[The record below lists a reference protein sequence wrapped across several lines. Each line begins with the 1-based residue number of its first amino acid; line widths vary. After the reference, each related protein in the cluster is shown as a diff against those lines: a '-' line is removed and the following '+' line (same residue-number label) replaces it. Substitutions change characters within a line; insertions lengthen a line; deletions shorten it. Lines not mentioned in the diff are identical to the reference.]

1 MSSLEQAIQ
10 QTKFE
15 SEQVKAFINV
25 LYTANILAN
34 KQTAVLKPFNLTQEQ
49 FNVLRILRGS
59 MPKSMCQKD
68 ILCRMVAPSSNVT
81 LLIKKLV
88 TKKLVHVSQSD
99 IDRREYVIN
108 ITKSGLNTLASID
121 IVLKKEE
128 EEFNTL
134 SETEAKQLNKL
145 LDKMRR

>member
-10 QTKFE
+10 QSKFE
-15 SEQVKAFINV
+15 SELVKAHINV
-25 LYTANILAN
+25 LYTSNILAN
-34 KQTAVLKPFNLTQEQ
+34 KQATVLKPFNLTQEQ

-108 ITKSGLNTLASID
+108 ITKAGLNTLAAID
-121 IVLKKEE
+121 IVLEKTKDEWKQ
-128 EEFNTL
+128 L
-134 SETEAKQLNKL
+134 SEAEAKQLNKL
-145 LDKMRR
+145 LDKLRQ

>member
-1 MSSLEQAIQ
+1 MI
-10 QTKFE
+10 
-15 SEQVKAFINV
+15 KAHINL
-25 LYTANILAN
+25 LYTSNILAN
-34 KQTAVLKPFNLTQEQ
+34 KQAKVLKPFNLTQEQ

-88 TKKLVHVSQSD
+88 TKKLVHVSQSE

-108 ITKSGLNTLASID
+108 ITKAGLNTLSAID
-121 IVLKKEE
+121 IVL
-128 EEFNTL
+128 
-134 SETEAKQLNKL
+134 
-145 LDKMRR
+145 

>member
-1 MSSLEQAIQ
+1 MGSLEQAIQ

-15 SEQVKAFINV
+15 SELLKAHINV

-34 KQTAVLKPFNLTQEQ
+34 KQATVLKPFNLTQEQ

-81 LLIKKLV
+81 LWIKKLV
-88 TKKLVHVSQSD
+88 TKKLVHVSQSE

-108 ITKSGLNTLASID
+108 ITKAGLNTLSAID
-121 IVLKKEE
+121 IVLEKLKEE
-128 EEFNTL
+128 LNQLTEA
-134 SETEAKQLNKL
+134 EAKQLNKL
-145 LDKMRR
+145 LDKIRR